1 MTTKIT
7 LITLISAT
15 LGITSCSNT
24 STPMKYNINKEKNI
38 EHIQRSFNIY
48 KEHKEH
54 KAMAVA
60 MDKDGKYVIG
70 YSFDCTS
77 VESAKQIALNNCTNA
92 NAKAEVRS
100 EANCQVYA
108 VENTIVSPLK

>member
-1 MTTKIT
+1 MTKLT
-7 LITLISAT
+7 LAT
-15 LGITSCSNT
+15 LTLALLGMVSCSNT
-24 STPMKYNINKEKNI
+24 STPMKYNIDKEKNI
-38 EHIQRSFNIY
+38 EHIQRSFDIY

-60 MDKDGKYVIG
+60 MDKEGKYVIG
-70 YSFDCTS
+70 YSFDCAS

-92 NAKAEVRS
+92 NAKAEVKS